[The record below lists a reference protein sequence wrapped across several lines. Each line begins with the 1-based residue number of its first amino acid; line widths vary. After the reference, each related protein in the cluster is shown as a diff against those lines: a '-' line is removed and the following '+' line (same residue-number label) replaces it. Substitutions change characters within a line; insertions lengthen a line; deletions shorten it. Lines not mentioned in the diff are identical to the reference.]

1 MDFYLSSKSLKQI
14 KESGMDEDFEIEIFC
29 ESIRC
34 TKFIAMFFSPKIS
47 RVLRN
52 DPTMDKFKVEFK
64 EIPIIYRSVE
74 EIRNKI
80 EETNFVQKIRN
91 LLEGEPIRVCN
102 PSTMKRD
109 EIEDTTKLLIEL
121 GIALDNEDIFFNLFK
136 NFSKLDEKEM
146 TKDNII
152 FNIKMSRM
160 LTNKEIYKELIE
172 KVSCNFS
179 NFFSQEESDIEKLKE
194 LRVTEL
200 EDILSCPKLKIESE
214 DFLYE
219 MIEKLGEEYSILID
233 EIEIEYLSVENV
245 KKIIE
250 KIDNSE
256 ISLHRKLWSSICR
269 RLILDPSRKN
279 DNLNRRSV
287 SNSQNQS
294 IINCANGII
303 DHLMKE
309 SGGNVYSSKAIDVKS
324 SRIFDGQIEHLF
336 DKSRDTHF
344 RLDDQSDGYIIFD
357 FKDIRI
363 NFSKYYFSVPSSK
376 NGQSNGRP
384 KRWRIEG
391 SNDENTWKLI
401 DFKENDS
408 NLNDSGKSSTFTC
421 QTTNNEYYR
430 YIRIKD
436 FTSQTNTHYFLL
448 SEIEFYGNINK

>member
-14 KESGMDEDFEIEIFC
+14 KESGIDEDFEIEIFC

-34 TKFIAMFFSPKIS
+34 PKFIGMFFSPKIS

-52 DPTMDKFKVEFK
+52 DPTIDKFKVEFK
-64 EIPIIYRSVE
+64 ERPIIYKSVE

-102 PSTMKRD
+102 LNTMKRD
-109 EIEDTTKLLIEL
+109 DIEDTTKLLIEL
-121 GIALDNEDIFFNLFK
+121 GIALDNEDLFINLFK

-200 EDILSCPKLKIESE
+200 EDILSSPKLKIESE

-279 DNLNRRSV
+279 DKLNR
-287 SNSQNQS
+287 
-294 IINCANGII
+294 
-303 DHLMKE
+303 
-309 SGGNVYSSKAIDVKS
+309 
-324 SRIFDGQIEHLF
+324 
-336 DKSRDTHF
+336 
-344 RLDDQSDGYIIFD
+344 
-357 FKDIRI
+357 
-363 NFSKYYFSVPSSK
+363 
-376 NGQSNGRP
+376 
-384 KRWRIEG
+384 
-391 SNDENTWKLI
+391 
-401 DFKENDS
+401 
-408 NLNDSGKSSTFTC
+408 
-421 QTTNNEYYR
+421 
-430 YIRIKD
+430 
-436 FTSQTNTHYFLL
+436 
-448 SEIEFYGNINK
+448 